1 MALPLILMGAA
12 FAASA
17 VTAGV
22 RASKAKKLDKKYEQM
37 EANLQPVSPE
47 QIEYLNRVKSQER
60 AMRMGTDIS
69 SAVGRRGIDQSLS
82 TTQRNLMKMGSSG
95 VSNMLRAQTGA
106 TQGYAD
112 LAGRSQNA
120 ANQLFM
126 FQHPIIEG
134 MSKARYDLERSKSQ
148 RVMAQGAM
156 ARQGANEAMSAAV
169 GSLAAGADYA
179 SGGTGGLG

>member
-12 FAASA
+12 TAANA
-17 VTAGV
+17 ITAGV
-22 RASKAKKLDKKYEQM
+22 RASKANKLEKKYEQM

-47 QIEYLNRVKSQER
+47 QIEYLNRVKAQER

-69 SAVGRRGIDQSLS
+69 TSMGRRGINQALS
-82 TTQRNLMKMGSSG
+82 TTQGNLMKMGSVG
-95 VSNMLRAQTGA
+95 VSNMLRAQAGA
-106 TQGYAD
+106 NQGYAD
-112 LAGRSQNA
+112 LAGRAQQG

-156 ARQGANEAMSAAV
+156 MRQGANEALGAAI
-169 GSLAAGADYA
+169 GGLAAGADFA
-179 SGGTGGLG
+179 AGTGQG